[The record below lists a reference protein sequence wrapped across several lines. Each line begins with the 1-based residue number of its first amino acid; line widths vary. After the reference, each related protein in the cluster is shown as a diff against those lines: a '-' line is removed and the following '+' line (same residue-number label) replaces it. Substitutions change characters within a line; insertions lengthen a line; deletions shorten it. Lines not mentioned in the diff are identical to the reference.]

1 MRGSLFRF
9 LSHLQTIKK
18 EIIMRTQIIQI
29 NKNENGKIQYLTE
42 VLPMIPTNTI
52 LYKTLTGLGAT
63 YGELKADRNS
73 IIIEPN
79 VPVIVGKCNDPKHKG
94 DNLFGVYEGVYT
106 EDVIKYLEKSADKKT
121 KILTTPE
128 SFHKVKDAFELMNM
142 DIYGTCFLLFD
153 ECHKIVKDADYRSDI
168 TLPFDDFF
176 LFNEK
181 ALVSA
186 TPISFSDPRFEMQ
199 KFQIIRIEPAFEYK
213 LPVSLIHTNNVLEQL
228 KRTLDKLD
236 ATDICLFVNSTDMIY
251 SFIKQLDIE
260 NESTVFC
267 AKKSVEK
274 LKNKKFKHAFEQWS
288 KSRMKKYNFFTSRFY
303 NALDIELE
311 IKPTV
316 IMISDVYFSEYSMID
331 PHTDAIQA
339 IGRFRNGV
347 NRVCHIFNTN
357 PNLPVRTEEEIG
369 IYLQVSKE
377 VYDKIKTFYDCAT
390 SEEARKAYREAL
402 KVLPFNQMLNKDGK
416 ENFFAIDNYVDEA
429 LLKSSYNA
437 QEKLIASYRSNRL
450 FDLDVESAY
459 FPFGDFERLK
469 KESKY
474 ASLKDKR
481 KEVVRQ
487 LELLK
492 GDDETEMI
500 RNYKEDLRKAD
511 SFIYGAYEEIGKEM
525 IESLDYS
532 VKRIKEAMIL
542 KQNREKTEGTEFIQ
556 LIKNSFKV
564 RQKYTK
570 KYIKEELTRIYAL
583 TGVTPQKTITGQSIK
598 EFFYV
603 KEINTGGSR
612 KFLLVE
618 SKI

>member
-1 MRGSLFRF
+1 M
-9 LSHLQTIKK
+9 T
-18 EIIMRTQIIQI
+18 TQIIQI

-79 VPVIVGKCNDPKHKG
+79 VPVIVGKCNDPKHKE

-106 EDVIKYLEKSADKKT
+106 EDVIKYLEKSADKRT

-128 SFHKVKDAFELMNM
+128 SFQKVKDAFELMDM

-288 KSRMKKYNFFTSRFY
+288 KSKMKKYNFFTSRFY
-303 NALDIELE
+303 NALDIELK

-369 IYLQVSKE
+369 IYLQANKE

-390 SEEARKAYREAL
+390 SEEARNAYHGIL

-459 FPFGDFERLK
+459 FPFGDFERLR

>member
-1 MRGSLFRF
+1 MN
-9 LSHLQTIKK
+9 
-18 EIIMRTQIIQI
+18 TQIIQI

-79 VPVIVGKCNDPKHKG
+79 VPVIVGKCNDPKHKE

-106 EDVIKYLEKSADKKT
+106 EDVIKYLEKSADKRT

-128 SFHKVKDAFELMNM
+128 SFQKVKDAFELMDM

-303 NALDIELE
+303 NALDIELK

-369 IYLQVSKE
+369 IYLQANKE

-390 SEEARKAYREAL
+390 SEEARNAYHGIL

-474 ASLKDKR
+474 TSLKDKR

-564 RQKYTK
+564 GQKYTK

>member
-1 MRGSLFRF
+1 MN
-9 LSHLQTIKK
+9 
-18 EIIMRTQIIQI
+18 TQIIQI

-42 VLPMIPTNTI
+42 VLPMIPANTI

-94 DNLFGVYEGVYT
+94 DSLFGVYEGVYT

-128 SFHKVKDAFELMNM
+128 SFHKVKDAFELMDM

-168 TLPFDDFF
+168 TLPFNDFF

-186 TPISFSDPRFEMQ
+186 TPISFSDPRFESQ
-199 KFQIIRIEPAFEYK
+199 KFQTIKIEPTFEYK
-213 LPVSLIHTNNVLEQL
+213 LPIKLIHTNNVLEQL
-228 KRTLDKLD
+228 KRELDKLD
-236 ATDICLFVNSTDMIY
+236 TTICFFINSTDMIH

-274 LKNKKFKHAFEQWS
+274 LKSKKFKQAFEQWS
-288 KSRMKKYNFFTSRFY
+288 KSQMKKYNFFTSRFY

-316 IMISDVYFSEYSMID
+316 IMISEVYFSEYSMID

-347 NRVCHIFNTN
+347 NSIYHIFNTN
-357 PNLPVRTEEEIG
+357 PNLPVRTKEEID

-377 VYDKIKTFYDCAT
+377 VYNKIKTFYNCAT
-390 SEEARKAYREAL
+390 SEEARSAYREAL
-402 KVLPFNQMLNKDGK
+402 KVLPFNKMLDKEGR

-429 LLKSSYNA
+429 LLKSSYN
-437 QEKLIASYRSNRL
+437 EKEELIASYKRNPL

-481 KEVVRQ
+481 KEVVHQ

-500 RNYKEDLRKAD
+500 RNYKNELRQAD
-511 SFIYGAYEEIGKEM
+511 PFIYEAYEEIGKEM

-542 KQNREKTEGTEFIQ
+542 KQYREKTEGTEFIQ

-564 RQKYTK
+564 GQRYTK

-583 TGVTPQKTITGQSIK
+583 TGVTPQKTITGQSII
-598 EFFYV
+598 EFFHV

>member
-1 MRGSLFRF
+1 MN
-9 LSHLQTIKK
+9 
-18 EIIMRTQIIQI
+18 TQIIQI

-63 YGELKADRNS
+63 YGELKTDRNS

-79 VPVIVGKCNDPKHKG
+79 VPVIVGKCNDPKHKE

-106 EDVIKYLEKSADKKT
+106 EDVIKYLEKSADKRT

-128 SFHKVKDAFELMNM
+128 SFQKVKDAFELMDM

-228 KRTLDKLD
+228 KRTLDKLN

-288 KSRMKKYNFFTSRFY
+288 KSKMKKYNFFTSRFY

-369 IYLQVSKE
+369 IYLQANKE

-390 SEEARKAYREAL
+390 SEEARNAYHGIL

-511 SFIYGAYEEIGKEM
+511 SFIYEAYEEIGKEM

-542 KQNREKTEGTEFIQ
+542 KQYREKTEGTEFIQ

-564 RQKYTK
+564 GQKYTK

>member
-1 MRGSLFRF
+1 MN
-9 LSHLQTIKK
+9 
-18 EIIMRTQIIQI
+18 TQIIQI

-42 VLPMIPTNTI
+42 VLPMIPANTI

-63 YGELKADRNS
+63 YGELKANRNS

-128 SFHKVKDAFELMNM
+128 SFHKVKDAFELMDM

-168 TLPFDDFF
+168 TLPFNDFF

-186 TPISFSDPRFEMQ
+186 TPISFSDPRFESQ
-199 KFQIIRIEPAFEYK
+199 KFQTIKIEPTFEYK
-213 LPVSLIHTNNVLEQL
+213 LPIKLIHTNNVLEQL
-228 KRTLDKLD
+228 KRELDKLD
-236 ATDICLFVNSTDMIY
+236 TTICFFINSTDMIY

-274 LKNKKFKHAFEQWS
+274 LKSKKFKQAFEQWS
-288 KSRMKKYNFFTSRFY
+288 KSQMKKYNFFTSRFY

-316 IMISDVYFSEYSMID
+316 IMISEVYFSEYSMID

-347 NRVCHIFNTN
+347 NSIYHIFNTN
-357 PNLPVRTEEEIG
+357 PNLPVRTKEEVD

-377 VYDKIKTFYDCAT
+377 VYNKIKTFYDCAT
-390 SEEARKAYREAL
+390 SEEARNAYREAL
-402 KVLPFNQMLNKDGK
+402 KVLPFNKMLDKEGR

-429 LLKSSYNA
+429 LLKSSYN
-437 QEKLIASYRSNRL
+437 EKEELIASYKRNPL

-481 KEVVRQ
+481 KEVVHQ

-500 RNYKEDLRKAD
+500 RNYKNELRQAD
-511 SFIYGAYEEIGKEM
+511 PFIYEAYEEIGKEM

-542 KQNREKTEGTEFIQ
+542 KQYREKTEGTEFIQ
-556 LIKNSFKV
+556 LIKNSFTV
-564 RQKYTK
+564 GQRYTK
-570 KYIKEELTRIYAL
+570 KHIKEELTRIYAL
-583 TGVTPQKTITGQSIK
+583 TGVTPQKTITGQSII
-598 EFFYV
+598 EFFHV

>member
-1 MRGSLFRF
+1 M
-9 LSHLQTIKK
+9 T
-18 EIIMRTQIIQI
+18 TQIIQI

-79 VPVIVGKCNDPKHKG
+79 VPVIVGKCNDPKHKE

-106 EDVIKYLEKSADKKT
+106 EDVIKYLEKSADKRT

-128 SFHKVKDAFELMNM
+128 SFQKVKDAFELMDM

-228 KRTLDKLD
+228 KRTLDKLN

-288 KSRMKKYNFFTSRFY
+288 KSKMKKYNFFTSRFY
-303 NALDIELE
+303 NALDIELK

-369 IYLQVSKE
+369 IYLQANKE

-390 SEEARKAYREAL
+390 SEEARNAYHGIL

-511 SFIYGAYEEIGKEM
+511 SFIYEAYEEIGKEM

-564 RQKYTK
+564 GQKYTK

>member
-1 MRGSLFRF
+1 M
-9 LSHLQTIKK
+9 T
-18 EIIMRTQIIQI
+18 TQIIQI

-79 VPVIVGKCNDPKHKG
+79 VPVIVGKCNDPKHKE

-106 EDVIKYLEKSADKKT
+106 EDVIKYLEKSADKRT

-128 SFHKVKDAFELMNM
+128 SFQKVKDAFELMDM

-168 TLPFDDFF
+168 TFPFDDFF

-303 NALDIELE
+303 NALDIELK

-390 SEEARKAYREAL
+390 SEEARNAYREAL

-542 KQNREKTEGTEFIQ
+542 KQHREKTEGTEFIQ

-564 RQKYTK
+564 GQKYTK

-598 EFFYV
+598 EFFHV

>member
-1 MRGSLFRF
+1 M
-9 LSHLQTIKK
+9 T
-18 EIIMRTQIIQI
+18 TQIIQI

-63 YGELKADRNS
+63 YGELKTDRNS

-79 VPVIVGKCNDPKHKG
+79 VPVIVGKCNDPKHKE

-106 EDVIKYLEKSADKKT
+106 EDVIKYLEKSADKRT

-128 SFHKVKDAFELMNM
+128 SFQKVKDAFELMDM

-288 KSRMKKYNFFTSRFY
+288 KSKMKKYNFFTSRFY
-303 NALDIELE
+303 NALDIELK

-369 IYLQVSKE
+369 IYLQANKE

-390 SEEARKAYREAL
+390 SEEARNAYHGIL

-511 SFIYGAYEEIGKEM
+511 SFIYEAYEEIGKEM

>member
-1 MRGSLFRF
+1 M
-9 LSHLQTIKK
+9 T
-18 EIIMRTQIIQI
+18 TQIIQI

-79 VPVIVGKCNDPKHKG
+79 VPVIVGKCNDPKHKEN
-94 DNLFGVYEGVYT
+94 NLFGVYEGVYT
-106 EDVIKYLEKSADKKT
+106 EDVIKYLEKSADKRT

-128 SFHKVKDAFELMNM
+128 SFQKVKDAFELMDM

-288 KSRMKKYNFFTSRFY
+288 KSKMKKYNFFTSRFY

-390 SEEARKAYREAL
+390 SEDARKAYREAL

-542 KQNREKTEGTEFIQ
+542 KQHREKTEGTEFIQ

-564 RQKYTK
+564 GQKYTK

-598 EFFYV
+598 EFFHV

>member
-1 MRGSLFRF
+1 MN
-9 LSHLQTIKK
+9 
-18 EIIMRTQIIQI
+18 TQIIQI

-42 VLPMIPTNTI
+42 VLPMIPANTI

-94 DNLFGVYEGVYT
+94 DSLFGVYEGVYT

-128 SFHKVKDAFELMNM
+128 SFHKVKDAFELMDM

-168 TLPFDDFF
+168 TLPFNDFF

-186 TPISFSDPRFEMQ
+186 TPISFSDPRFESQ
-199 KFQIIRIEPAFEYK
+199 KFQTIKIEPTFEYK
-213 LPVSLIHTNNVLEQL
+213 LPIKLIHTNNVLEQL
-228 KRTLDKLD
+228 KRELDKLD
-236 ATDICLFVNSTDMIY
+236 TTICFFINSTDMIH

-274 LKNKKFKHAFEQWS
+274 LKSKKFKQAFEQWS
-288 KSRMKKYNFFTSRFY
+288 KSQMKKYNFFTSRFY

-316 IMISDVYFSEYSMID
+316 IMISEVYFSEYSMID

-347 NRVCHIFNTN
+347 NSIYHIFNTN
-357 PNLPVRTEEEIG
+357 PNLPVRTKEEVD

-377 VYDKIKTFYDCAT
+377 VYNKIKTFYDCAT
-390 SEEARKAYREAL
+390 SEEARNAYREAL
-402 KVLPFNQMLNKDGK
+402 KVLPFNKMLDKEGR

-429 LLKSSYNA
+429 LLKSSYN
-437 QEKLIASYRSNRL
+437 EKEELIASYKRNPL

-481 KEVVRQ
+481 KEVVHQ

-500 RNYKEDLRKAD
+500 RNYKNELRQAD
-511 SFIYGAYEEIGKEM
+511 PFIYEAYEEIGKEM

-542 KQNREKTEGTEFIQ
+542 KQYREKTEGTEFIQ

-564 RQKYTK
+564 GQRYTK

-583 TGVTPQKTITGQSIK
+583 TGVTPQKTITGQSII
-598 EFFYV
+598 EFFHV

>member
-1 MRGSLFRF
+1 M
-9 LSHLQTIKK
+9 T
-18 EIIMRTQIIQI
+18 TQIIQI

-79 VPVIVGKCNDPKHKG
+79 VPVIVGKCNDPKHKE

-106 EDVIKYLEKSADKKT
+106 EDVIKYLEKSADKRT

-128 SFHKVKDAFELMNM
+128 SFQKVKDAFELMDM

-303 NALDIELE
+303 NALDIELK

-390 SEEARKAYREAL
+390 SEEARNAYREAL

-542 KQNREKTEGTEFIQ
+542 KQHREKTEGTEFIQ
-556 LIKNSFKV
+556 LIKETSILGYVGIVDLTKAASYVSSRTYQMFIPLLAAGIVYYLIVKV
-564 RQKYTK
+564 LSILLGKFERRL
-570 KYIKEELTRIYAL
+570 KE
-583 TGVTPQKTITGQSIK
+583 SD
-598 EFFYV
+598 
-603 KEINTGGSR
+603 
-612 KFLLVE
+612 
-618 SKI
+618 

>member
-1 MRGSLFRF
+1 M
-9 LSHLQTIKK
+9 T
-18 EIIMRTQIIQI
+18 TQIIQI

-79 VPVIVGKCNDPKHKG
+79 VPVIVGKCNDPKHKE

-106 EDVIKYLEKSADKKT
+106 EDVIKYLEKSADKRT

-128 SFHKVKDAFELMNM
+128 SFQKVKDAFELMDM

-288 KSRMKKYNFFTSRFY
+288 KSKMKKYNFFTSRFY
-303 NALDIELE
+303 NALDIELK

-390 SEEARKAYREAL
+390 SEEARNAYHGIL

-511 SFIYGAYEEIGKEM
+511 SFIYEAYEEIGKEM

-542 KQNREKTEGTEFIQ
+542 KQHREKTEGTEFIQ

>member
-1 MRGSLFRF
+1 M
-9 LSHLQTIKK
+9 T
-18 EIIMRTQIIQI
+18 TQIIQI

-79 VPVIVGKCNDPKHKG
+79 VPVIVGKCNDPKHKE

-106 EDVIKYLEKSADKKT
+106 EDVIKYLEKSADKRT

-128 SFHKVKDAFELMNM
+128 SFQKVKDAFELMDM

-236 ATDICLFVNSTDMIY
+236 ATDI

-288 KSRMKKYNFFTSRFY
+288 KSKMKKYNFFTSRFY
-303 NALDIELE
+303 NALDIELK

-369 IYLQVSKE
+369 IYLQANKE

-390 SEEARKAYREAL
+390 SEEARNAYHGIL

-564 RQKYTK
+564 GQKYTK

-598 EFFYV
+598 EFFHV

>member
-1 MRGSLFRF
+1 MN
-9 LSHLQTIKK
+9 
-18 EIIMRTQIIQI
+18 TQIIQI

-42 VLPMIPTNTI
+42 VLPMIPANTI

-94 DNLFGVYEGVYT
+94 DSLFGVYEGVYT

-128 SFHKVKDAFELMNM
+128 SFHKVKDAFELMDM

-186 TPISFSDPRFEMQ
+186 TPISFSDPRFESQ
-199 KFQIIRIEPAFEYK
+199 KFQTIKIEPTFEYK
-213 LPVSLIHTNNVLEQL
+213 LPIKLIHTNNVLEQL
-228 KRTLDKLD
+228 KRELDKLD
-236 ATDICLFVNSTDMIY
+236 TTICFFINSTDMIH

-274 LKNKKFKHAFEQWS
+274 LKSKKFKQAFEQWS
-288 KSRMKKYNFFTSRFY
+288 KSQMKKYNFFTSRFY

-316 IMISDVYFSEYSMID
+316 IMISEVYFSEYSMID

-347 NRVCHIFNTN
+347 NSVYHIFNTN
-357 PNLPVRTEEEIG
+357 PNLPVRTKEEVD

-377 VYDKIKTFYDCAT
+377 VYNKIKTFYNCAT
-390 SEEARKAYREAL
+390 SEEARNAYREAL
-402 KVLPFNQMLNKDGK
+402 KVLPFNKMLDKEGR

-429 LLKSSYNA
+429 LLKSSYN
-437 QEKLIASYRSNRL
+437 EKEELIASYKRNPL

-481 KEVVRQ
+481 KEVVHQ

-500 RNYKEDLRKAD
+500 RNYKNELRQAD
-511 SFIYGAYEEIGKEM
+511 PFIYEAYKEIGKEM

-542 KQNREKTEGTEFIQ
+542 KQYREKTEGTEFIQ
-556 LIKNSFKV
+556 LIKNSFTV
-564 RQKYTK
+564 GQRYTK
-570 KYIKEELTRIYAL
+570 KHIKEELTRIYAL
-583 TGVTPQKTITGQSIK
+583 TGVTPQKTITGQSII
-598 EFFYV
+598 EFFHV

>member
-1 MRGSLFRF
+1 MN
-9 LSHLQTIKK
+9 
-18 EIIMRTQIIQI
+18 TQIIQI

-79 VPVIVGKCNDPKHKG
+79 VPVIVGKCNDPKHKE

-106 EDVIKYLEKSADKKT
+106 EDVIKYLEKSADKRT

-128 SFHKVKDAFELMNM
+128 SFQKVKDAFELMDM

-303 NALDIELE
+303 NALDIELK

-390 SEEARKAYREAL
+390 SEEARNAYREAL

-474 ASLKDKR
+474 TSLKDKR
-481 KEVVRQ
+481 KEVVLQ

-564 RQKYTK
+564 GQKYTK

-598 EFFYV
+598 EFFHV

>member
-1 MRGSLFRF
+1 M
-9 LSHLQTIKK
+9 T
-18 EIIMRTQIIQI
+18 TQIIQI

-42 VLPMIPTNTI
+42 VLPMIPTNTV

-79 VPVIVGKCNDPKHKG
+79 VPVIVGKCNDPKHKE

-106 EDVIKYLEKSADKKT
+106 EDVIKYLEKSADKRT

-128 SFHKVKDAFELMNM
+128 SFQKVKDAFELMDM

-236 ATDICLFVNSTDMIY
+236 ATDICFFVNSTDMIY

-303 NALDIELE
+303 NALDIELK

-390 SEEARKAYREAL
+390 SEDAGKAYREAL

-481 KEVVRQ
+481 KEVVLQ

-564 RQKYTK
+564 GQKYTK

-598 EFFYV
+598 EFFHV

>member
-1 MRGSLFRF
+1 M
-9 LSHLQTIKK
+9 T
-18 EIIMRTQIIQI
+18 TQIIQI

-79 VPVIVGKCNDPKHKG
+79 VPVIVGKCNDPKHKE

-106 EDVIKYLEKSADKKT
+106 EDVIKYLEKSADKRT

-128 SFHKVKDAFELMNM
+128 SFQKVKDAFELMDM

-288 KSRMKKYNFFTSRFY
+288 KSKMKKYNFFTSRFY
-303 NALDIELE
+303 NALDIELK

-511 SFIYGAYEEIGKEM
+511 SFIYEAYEEIGKEM

-542 KQNREKTEGTEFIQ
+542 KQYREKTEGTEFIQ

-564 RQKYTK
+564 GQKYTK

>member
-1 MRGSLFRF
+1 MN
-9 LSHLQTIKK
+9 
-18 EIIMRTQIIQI
+18 TQIIQI

-79 VPVIVGKCNDPKHKG
+79 VPVIVGKCNDPKHKE

-106 EDVIKYLEKSADKKT
+106 EDVIKYLEKSADKRT

-128 SFHKVKDAFELMNM
+128 SFQKVKDAFELMDM

-303 NALDIELE
+303 NALDIELK

-390 SEEARKAYREAL
+390 SEEARNAYREAL

-474 ASLKDKR
+474 TSLKDKR

-542 KQNREKTEGTEFIQ
+542 KQYREKTEGTEFIQ

-564 RQKYTK
+564 GQKYTK

-598 EFFYV
+598 EFFHV

>member
-1 MRGSLFRF
+1 M
-9 LSHLQTIKK
+9 T
-18 EIIMRTQIIQI
+18 TQIIQI

-79 VPVIVGKCNDPKHKG
+79 VPVIVGKCNDPKHKE

-106 EDVIKYLEKSADKKT
+106 EDVIKYLEKSADKRT

-128 SFHKVKDAFELMNM
+128 SFQKVKDAFELMDM

-288 KSRMKKYNFFTSRFY
+288 KSKMKKYNFFTSRFY
-303 NALDIELE
+303 NALDIELK

-390 SEEARKAYREAL
+390 SEEARNAYHGIL

-532 VKRIKEAMIL
+532 VKRIKEALIL

>member
-1 MRGSLFRF
+1 
-9 LSHLQTIKK
+9 
-18 EIIMRTQIIQI
+18 
-29 NKNENGKIQYLTE
+29 
-42 VLPMIPTNTI
+42 MIPTNTI

-79 VPVIVGKCNDPKHKG
+79 VPVIVGKCNDPKHKE

-106 EDVIKYLEKSADKKT
+106 EDVIKYLEKSADKRT

-128 SFHKVKDAFELMNM
+128 SFQKVKDAFELMDM

-236 ATDICLFVNSTDMIY
+236 ATDICFFVNSTDMIY

-303 NALDIELE
+303 NALDIELK

-390 SEEARKAYREAL
+390 SEEARNAYREAL

-474 ASLKDKR
+474 TSLKDKR

-564 RQKYTK
+564 GQKYTK

-598 EFFYV
+598 EFFHV

>member
-1 MRGSLFRF
+1 M
-9 LSHLQTIKK
+9 T
-18 EIIMRTQIIQI
+18 TQIIQI

-79 VPVIVGKCNDPKHKG
+79 VPVIVGKCNDPKHKE

-106 EDVIKYLEKSADKKT
+106 EDVIKYLEKSADKRT

-128 SFHKVKDAFELMNM
+128 SFQKVKDAFELMDM

-303 NALDIELE
+303 NALDIELK

-390 SEEARKAYREAL
+390 SEEARNAYHGIL

-500 RNYKEDLRKAD
+500 RNDKEDLRKAD

-564 RQKYTK
+564 GQKYTK

-598 EFFYV
+598 EFFHV

>member
-1 MRGSLFRF
+1 M
-9 LSHLQTIKK
+9 T
-18 EIIMRTQIIQI
+18 TQIIQI

-79 VPVIVGKCNDPKHKG
+79 VPVIVGKCNDPKHKE

-106 EDVIKYLEKSADKKT
+106 EDVIKYLEKSADKRT

-128 SFHKVKDAFELMNM
+128 SFQKVKDAFELMDM

-213 LPVSLIHTNNVLEQL
+213 LPVSLIHTNHVLEQL

-288 KSRMKKYNFFTSRFY
+288 KSKMKKYNFFTSRFY
-303 NALDIELE
+303 NALDIELK

-369 IYLQVSKE
+369 IYLQANKE

-390 SEEARKAYREAL
+390 SEEARNAYHGIL

>member
-1 MRGSLFRF
+1 M
-9 LSHLQTIKK
+9 T
-18 EIIMRTQIIQI
+18 TQIIQI

-63 YGELKADRNS
+63 YGELKTDRNS

-79 VPVIVGKCNDPKHKG
+79 VPVIVGKCNDPKHKE

-106 EDVIKYLEKSADKKT
+106 EDVIKYLEKSADKRT

-128 SFHKVKDAFELMNM
+128 SFQKVKDAFELMDM

-228 KRTLDKLD
+228 KRTLDKLN

-288 KSRMKKYNFFTSRFY
+288 KSKMKKYNFFTSRFY

-390 SEEARKAYREAL
+390 SEEARNAYHGIL

-511 SFIYGAYEEIGKEM
+511 SFIYEAYEEIGKEM

-564 RQKYTK
+564 GQKYTK

>member
-1 MRGSLFRF
+1 
-9 LSHLQTIKK
+9 
-18 EIIMRTQIIQI
+18 
-29 NKNENGKIQYLTE
+29 
-42 VLPMIPTNTI
+42 MIPANTI

-128 SFHKVKDAFELMNM
+128 SFHKVKDAFELMDM

-186 TPISFSDPRFEMQ
+186 TPISFSDPRFESQ
-199 KFQIIRIEPAFEYK
+199 KFQTIKIEPTFEYK
-213 LPVSLIHTNNVLEQL
+213 LPIKLIHTNNVLEQL
-228 KRTLDKLD
+228 KRELDKLD
-236 ATDICLFVNSTDMIY
+236 TTICFFINSTDMIH

-274 LKNKKFKHAFEQWS
+274 LKSKKFKQAFEQWS
-288 KSRMKKYNFFTSRFY
+288 KSQMKKYNFFTSRFY

-316 IMISDVYFSEYSMID
+316 IMISEVYFSEYSMID

-347 NRVCHIFNTN
+347 NSVYHIFNTN
-357 PNLPVRTEEEIG
+357 PNLPVRTKEEVD

-377 VYDKIKTFYDCAT
+377 VYNKIKTFYDCAT
-390 SEEARKAYREAL
+390 SEEARNAYREAL
-402 KVLPFNQMLNKDGK
+402 KVLPFNKMLDKEGR

-429 LLKSSYNA
+429 LLKSSYN
-437 QEKLIASYRSNRL
+437 EKEELIASYKRNPL

-481 KEVVRQ
+481 KEVVHQ

-500 RNYKEDLRKAD
+500 RNYKNELRQAD
-511 SFIYGAYEEIGKEM
+511 PFIYEAYEEIGKEM

-542 KQNREKTEGTEFIQ
+542 KQYREKTEGTEFIQ

-564 RQKYTK
+564 GQRYTK

-583 TGVTPQKTITGQSIK
+583 TGVTPQKTITGQSII
-598 EFFYV
+598 EFFHV

>member
-1 MRGSLFRF
+1 MN
-9 LSHLQTIKK
+9 TIN
-18 EIIMRTQIIQI
+18 IQI
-29 NKNENGKIQYLTE
+29 NKNKEGKTQYLTE
-42 VLPMIPTNTI
+42 VLPQIPTNVI

-63 YGELKADRNS
+63 YGELKANRNS

-79 VPVIVGKCNDPKHKG
+79 VPVIVGKCNDPKHKE

-128 SFHKVKDAFELMNM
+128 SFHKVKDAFEAMDM

-186 TPISFSDPRFEMQ
+186 TPISFSDPRFERQ
-199 KFQIIRIEPAFEYK
+199 SFQVVKIRPTFECK
-213 LPVSLIHTNNVLEQL
+213 LPVRLIHTNNVLEQL
-228 KRTLDKLD
+228 KRILEKLD
-236 ATDICLFVNSTDMIY
+236 ATSICFFINSTDMIY

-274 LKNKKFKHAFEQWS
+274 LKNQKFKHAFEQWS
-288 KSRMKKYNFFTSRFY
+288 KSNMEKYNFFTSRFY

-311 IKPTV
+311 TKPTV
-316 IMISDVYFSEYSMID
+316 IMISDVYYSEYSMID

-339 IGRFRNGV
+339 IGRFRNGIDSIY
-347 NRVCHIFNTN
+347 HIFNTN
-357 PNLPVRTEEEIG
+357 ANLPVRTKEEIN

-377 VYDKIKTFYDCAT
+377 VYNTIKKFYDCAT
-390 SEEARKAYREAL
+390 SEEARNAYREAL
-402 KVLPFNQMLNKDGK
+402 KVLPFNKMLNKEGIN
-416 ENFFAIDNYVDEA
+416 NFFAIDNYMNEA
-429 LLKSSYNA
+429 LLKSSYNT
-437 QEKLIASYRSNRL
+437 KDNLIASYRNNKL
-450 FDLDVESAY
+450 FDLNVESAY
-459 FPFGDFERLK
+459 YLFGDFEQLK

-500 RNYKEDLRKAD
+500 RNYKDDLRKAD
-511 SFIYGAYEEIGKEM
+511 PFIYKAYEKIGKEM

-532 VKRIKEAMIL
+532 VKRIKEAMVL
-542 KQNREKTEGTEFIQ
+542 KKYREKTEGTEFIQ
-556 LIKNSFKV
+556 LIKNSFKIGQ
-564 RQKYTK
+564 RYTK

-583 TGVTPQKTITGQSIK
+583 TKVRPQKTVTGQSIK
-598 EFFYV
+598 EFFHV

>member
-1 MRGSLFRF
+1 
-9 LSHLQTIKK
+9 
-18 EIIMRTQIIQI
+18 
-29 NKNENGKIQYLTE
+29 
-42 VLPMIPTNTI
+42 MIPTNTI

-79 VPVIVGKCNDPKHKG
+79 VPVIVGKCNDPKHKE

-106 EDVIKYLEKSADKKT
+106 EDVIKYLEKSADKRT

-128 SFHKVKDAFELMNM
+128 SFQKVKDAFELMDM

-236 ATDICLFVNSTDMIY
+236 ATDICFFVNSTDMIY

-303 NALDIELE
+303 NALDIELK

-390 SEEARKAYREAL
+390 SEDARKAYREAL

-474 ASLKDKR
+474 TSLKDKR
-481 KEVVRQ
+481 KEVVLQ

-542 KQNREKTEGTEFIQ
+542 KQYREKTEGTEFIQ

-564 RQKYTK
+564 GQKYTK

-598 EFFYV
+598 EFFHV

>member
-1 MRGSLFRF
+1 M
-9 LSHLQTIKK
+9 T
-18 EIIMRTQIIQI
+18 TQIIQI

-63 YGELKADRNS
+63 YGELKTDRNS

-79 VPVIVGKCNDPKHKG
+79 VPVIVGKCNDPKHKE

-106 EDVIKYLEKSADKKT
+106 EDVIKYLEKSADKRT

-128 SFHKVKDAFELMNM
+128 SFQKVKDAFELMDM

-303 NALDIELE
+303 NALDIELK

-390 SEEARKAYREAL
+390 SEEARNAYREAL

-511 SFIYGAYEEIGKEM
+511 SFIYEAYEEIGKEM

-542 KQNREKTEGTEFIQ
+542 KQHREKTEGTEFIQ

-564 RQKYTK
+564 GQKYTK

-598 EFFYV
+598 EFFHV

>member
-1 MRGSLFRF
+1 MN
-9 LSHLQTIKK
+9 
-18 EIIMRTQIIQI
+18 TQIIQI

-42 VLPMIPTNTI
+42 VLPMIPANTI

-94 DNLFGVYEGVYT
+94 DSLFGVYEGVYT

-128 SFHKVKDAFELMNM
+128 SFHKVKDAFELMDM

-186 TPISFSDPRFEMQ
+186 TPISFSDPRFESQ
-199 KFQIIRIEPAFEYK
+199 KFQTIKIEPTFEYK
-213 LPVSLIHTNNVLEQL
+213 LPIKLIHTNNVLEQL
-228 KRTLDKLD
+228 KRELDKLD
-236 ATDICLFVNSTDMIY
+236 TTICFFINSTDMIH

-274 LKNKKFKHAFEQWS
+274 LKSKKFKQAFEQWS
-288 KSRMKKYNFFTSRFY
+288 KSQMKKYNFFTSRFY

-316 IMISDVYFSEYSMID
+316 IMISEVYFSEYSMID

-347 NRVCHIFNTN
+347 NSIYHIFNTN
-357 PNLPVRTEEEIG
+357 PNLPVRTKEEVD

-377 VYDKIKTFYDCAT
+377 VYNKIKTFYDCAT
-390 SEEARKAYREAL
+390 SEEARNAYREAL
-402 KVLPFNQMLNKDGK
+402 KVLPFNKMLDKEGR

-429 LLKSSYNA
+429 LLKSSYS
-437 QEKLIASYRSNRL
+437 EKEELIASYKRNPL

-481 KEVVRQ
+481 KEVVNL
-487 LELLK
+487 LESLN

-500 RNYKEDLRKAD
+500 RNCKDELRKAD
-511 SFIYGAYEEIGKEM
+511 PFIYEAYEEIGKEM

-542 KQNREKTEGTEFIQ
+542 KQYREKTEGTEFIQ
-556 LIKNSFKV
+556 LIKNSFTV
-564 RQKYTK
+564 GQRYTK
-570 KYIKEELTRIYAL
+570 KHIKEELTRIYAL
-583 TGVTPQKTITGQSIK
+583 TGVTPQKTITGQSII
-598 EFFYV
+598 EFFHV

>member
-1 MRGSLFRF
+1 M
-9 LSHLQTIKK
+9 T
-18 EIIMRTQIIQI
+18 TQIIQI

-63 YGELKADRNS
+63 YGELKTDRNS

-79 VPVIVGKCNDPKHKG
+79 VPVIVGKCNDPKHKE

-106 EDVIKYLEKSADKKT
+106 EDVIKYLEKSADKRT

-128 SFHKVKDAFELMNM
+128 SFQKVKDAFELMDM

-228 KRTLDKLD
+228 KRTLDKLN

-369 IYLQVSKE
+369 IYLQANKE

-390 SEEARKAYREAL
+390 SEEARNAYHGIL

-511 SFIYGAYEEIGKEM
+511 SFIYEAYEEIGKEM

-564 RQKYTK
+564 GQKYTK

>member
-1 MRGSLFRF
+1 M
-9 LSHLQTIKK
+9 T
-18 EIIMRTQIIQI
+18 TQIIQI

-63 YGELKADRNS
+63 YGELKTDRNS

-79 VPVIVGKCNDPKHKG
+79 VPVIVGKCNDPKHKE

-106 EDVIKYLEKSADKKT
+106 EDVIKYLEKSADKRT

-128 SFHKVKDAFELMNM
+128 SFQKVKDAFELMDM

-303 NALDIELE
+303 NALDIELK

-511 SFIYGAYEEIGKEM
+511 SFIYEAYEEIGKEM

-564 RQKYTK
+564 GQKYTK

>member
-1 MRGSLFRF
+1 M
-9 LSHLQTIKK
+9 T
-18 EIIMRTQIIQI
+18 TQIIQI

-79 VPVIVGKCNDPKHKG
+79 VPVIVGKCNDPKHKE

-106 EDVIKYLEKSADKKT
+106 EDVIKYLEKSADKRT

-128 SFHKVKDAFELMNM
+128 SFQKVKDAFELMDM
-142 DIYGTCFLLFD
+142 DIYGRCFLLFD

-288 KSRMKKYNFFTSRFY
+288 KSKMKKYNFFTSRFY
-303 NALDIELE
+303 NALDIELK

-390 SEEARKAYREAL
+390 SEEARNAYHGIL

>member
-1 MRGSLFRF
+1 M
-9 LSHLQTIKK
+9 T
-18 EIIMRTQIIQI
+18 TQIIQI

-42 VLPMIPTNTI
+42 VLPMIPTNTV

-79 VPVIVGKCNDPKHKG
+79 VPVIVGKCNDPKHKE

-106 EDVIKYLEKSADKKT
+106 EDVIKYLEKSADKRT

-128 SFHKVKDAFELMNM
+128 SFQKVKDAFELMDM

-236 ATDICLFVNSTDMIY
+236 ATDICFFVNSTDMIY

-303 NALDIELE
+303 NALDIELK

-369 IYLQVSKE
+369 IYLQANKE

-390 SEEARKAYREAL
+390 SEDARKAYREAL

-564 RQKYTK
+564 GQKYTK

-598 EFFYV
+598 EFFHV

>member
-1 MRGSLFRF
+1 MN
-9 LSHLQTIKK
+9 
-18 EIIMRTQIIQI
+18 TQIIQI

-42 VLPMIPTNTI
+42 VLPMIPANTI

-128 SFHKVKDAFELMNM
+128 SFHKVKDAFELMDM

-186 TPISFSDPRFEMQ
+186 TPISFSDPRFESQ
-199 KFQIIRIEPAFEYK
+199 KFQTIKIEPTFEYK
-213 LPVSLIHTNNVLEQL
+213 LPIKLIHTNNVLEQL
-228 KRTLDKLD
+228 KRELDKLD
-236 ATDICLFVNSTDMIY
+236 TTICFFINSTDMIH

-274 LKNKKFKHAFEQWS
+274 LKSKKFKQAFEQWS
-288 KSRMKKYNFFTSRFY
+288 KSQMKKYNFFTSRFY

-316 IMISDVYFSEYSMID
+316 IMISEVYFSEYSMID

-347 NRVCHIFNTN
+347 NSIYHIFNTN
-357 PNLPVRTEEEIG
+357 PNLPVRTKEEVD

-377 VYDKIKTFYDCAT
+377 VYNKIKTFYDCAT
-390 SEEARKAYREAL
+390 SEEARNAYREAL
-402 KVLPFNQMLNKDGK
+402 KVLPFNKMLDKEGR

-429 LLKSSYNA
+429 LLKSSYN
-437 QEKLIASYRSNRL
+437 EKEELIASYKRNPL

-481 KEVVRQ
+481 KEVVNL
-487 LELLK
+487 LESLN

-500 RNYKEDLRKAD
+500 RNCKDELRKAD
-511 SFIYGAYEEIGKEM
+511 PFIYEAYEEIGKEM

-542 KQNREKTEGTEFIQ
+542 KQYREKTEGTEFIQ

-564 RQKYTK
+564 GQRYTK

-583 TGVTPQKTITGQSIK
+583 TGVTPQKTITGQSII
-598 EFFYV
+598 EFFHV

>member
-1 MRGSLFRF
+1 M
-9 LSHLQTIKK
+9 T
-18 EIIMRTQIIQI
+18 TQIIQI

-79 VPVIVGKCNDPKHKG
+79 VPVIVGKCNDPKHKEN
-94 DNLFGVYEGVYT
+94 NLFGVYEGVYT
-106 EDVIKYLEKSADKKT
+106 EDVIKYLEKSADKRT

-128 SFHKVKDAFELMNM
+128 SFQKVKDAFELMDM

-481 KEVVRQ
+481 KEIVRQ

-542 KQNREKTEGTEFIQ
+542 KQHREKTEGTEFIQ

-564 RQKYTK
+564 GQKYTK

-598 EFFYV
+598 EFFHV

>member
-1 MRGSLFRF
+1 MN
-9 LSHLQTIKK
+9 
-18 EIIMRTQIIQI
+18 TQIIQI

-42 VLPMIPTNTI
+42 VLPMIPANTI

-94 DNLFGVYEGVYT
+94 DSLFGVYEGVYT

-128 SFHKVKDAFELMNM
+128 SFHKVKDAFELMDM

-168 TLPFDDFF
+168 TLPFNDFF

-186 TPISFSDPRFEMQ
+186 TPISFSDPRFESQ
-199 KFQIIRIEPAFEYK
+199 KFQTIKIEPTFEYK
-213 LPVSLIHTNNVLEQL
+213 LPIKLIHTNNVLEQL
-228 KRTLDKLD
+228 KRELDKLD
-236 ATDICLFVNSTDMIY
+236 TTICFFINSTDMIH

-274 LKNKKFKHAFEQWS
+274 LKSKKFKQAFEQWS
-288 KSRMKKYNFFTSRFY
+288 KSQMKKYNFFTSRFY

-316 IMISDVYFSEYSMID
+316 IMISEVYFSEYSMID

-347 NRVCHIFNTN
+347 NSIYHIFNTN
-357 PNLPVRTEEEIG
+357 PNLPVRTKEEVD

-377 VYDKIKTFYDCAT
+377 VYNKIKTFYDCAT
-390 SEEARKAYREAL
+390 SEEARNAYREAL
-402 KVLPFNQMLNKDGK
+402 KVLPFNKMLDKEGR

-429 LLKSSYNA
+429 LLKSSYN
-437 QEKLIASYRSNRL
+437 EKEELIASYKRNPL

-459 FPFGDFERLK
+459 FPFGDLERLK

-481 KEVVRQ
+481 KEVVHQ

-500 RNYKEDLRKAD
+500 RNYKNELRKAD
-511 SFIYGAYEEIGKEM
+511 PFIYEAYEEIGKEM

-542 KQNREKTEGTEFIQ
+542 KQYREKTEGTEFIQ
-556 LIKNSFKV
+556 LIKNSFTV
-564 RQKYTK
+564 GQRYTK
-570 KYIKEELTRIYAL
+570 KHIKEELTRIYAL
-583 TGVTPQKTITGQSIK
+583 TGVTPQKTITGQSII
-598 EFFYV
+598 EFFHV

>member
-1 MRGSLFRF
+1 MN
-9 LSHLQTIKK
+9 
-18 EIIMRTQIIQI
+18 TQIIQI

-42 VLPMIPTNTI
+42 VLPMIPANTI

-128 SFHKVKDAFELMNM
+128 SFHKVKDAFELMDM

-168 TLPFDDFF
+168 TLPFNDFF

-186 TPISFSDPRFEMQ
+186 TPISFSDPRFESQ
-199 KFQIIRIEPAFEYK
+199 KFQTIKIEPTFEYK
-213 LPVSLIHTNNVLEQL
+213 LPIKLIHTNNVLEQL
-228 KRTLDKLD
+228 KRELDKLD
-236 ATDICLFVNSTDMIY
+236 TTICFFINSTDMIH

-274 LKNKKFKHAFEQWS
+274 LKSKKFKQAFEQWS
-288 KSRMKKYNFFTSRFY
+288 KSQMKKYNFFTSRFY

-347 NRVCHIFNTN
+347 NSVYHIFNTN
-357 PNLPVRTEEEIG
+357 PNLPIRTKEEID

-377 VYDKIKTFYDCAT
+377 VYNKIKTFYNCAT
-390 SEEARKAYREAL
+390 SEEARNAYREAL
-402 KVLPFNQMLNKDGK
+402 KVLPFNKMLDKEGR

-429 LLKSSYNA
+429 LLKSSYN
-437 QEKLIASYRSNRL
+437 EKEELIASYKRNPL

-481 KEVVRQ
+481 KEVVHQ

-500 RNYKEDLRKAD
+500 RNYKNELRQAD
-511 SFIYGAYEEIGKEM
+511 PFIYEAYEMIGKEM

-542 KQNREKTEGTEFIQ
+542 KQYREKTEGTEFIQ

-564 RQKYTK
+564 GQRYTK

-598 EFFYV
+598 EFFHV

>member
-1 MRGSLFRF
+1 M
-9 LSHLQTIKK
+9 T
-18 EIIMRTQIIQI
+18 TQIIQI

-42 VLPMIPTNTI
+42 VLPMIPTNTV

-79 VPVIVGKCNDPKHKG
+79 VPVIVGKCNDPKHKEN
-94 DNLFGVYEGVYT
+94 NLFGVYEGVYT
-106 EDVIKYLEKSADKKT
+106 EDVIKYLEKSADKRI

-128 SFHKVKDAFELMNM
+128 SFQKVKDAFELMDM

-176 LFNEK
+176 LFNKK

-288 KSRMKKYNFFTSRFY
+288 KSKMKKYNFFTSRFY

-390 SEEARKAYREAL
+390 SEDARKAYREAL

-542 KQNREKTEGTEFIQ
+542 KQHREKTEGTEFIQ

-564 RQKYTK
+564 GQKYTK

-598 EFFYV
+598 EFFHV